1 MSEPNMVLITDD
13 FIESGKSTAGGFS
26 KAQLALLGI
35 PWPPVG
41 GWKAVVVGQKISS
54 DAASRFLA
62 GRGTKMA
69 K

>member
-1 MSEPNMVLITDD
+1 MSEPNMVTITDD

-26 KAQLALLGI
+26 KSQLALLGV

-41 GWKAVVVGQKISS
+41 GWKAEVIGQKITA

-62 GRGTKMA
+62 GRGTKTA